1 MTSNLQSSFMEHN
14 QYLYQEG
21 DVVSNIYFL
30 TKGLLGFV
38 LPRKGSCYIVI
49 EPGDTF
55 AVIDITQGII
65 DRTNYRE

>member
-1 MTSNLQSSFMEHN
+1 MTSNLQAKILEDS

-21 DVVSNIYFL
+21 DVISNIYFL

-38 LPRKGSCYIVI
+38 LPRKGCCYIVI

-65 DRTNYRE
+65 DRTNYRD